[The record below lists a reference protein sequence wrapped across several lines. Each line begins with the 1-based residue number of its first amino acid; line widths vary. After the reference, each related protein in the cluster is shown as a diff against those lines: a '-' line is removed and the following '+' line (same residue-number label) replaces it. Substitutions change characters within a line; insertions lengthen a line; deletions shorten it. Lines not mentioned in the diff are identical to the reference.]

1 LCVNENGKFETK
13 REDKN
18 GRMKKNIWN
27 IKTKHL
33 KRERTKMG
41 IESQT
46 QGNAIVLNLCDL

>member
-1 LCVNENGKFETK
+1 MKNGKFETK

-27 IKTKHL
+27 IKMKHL

-41 IESQT
+41 IENQT
-46 QGNAIVLNLCDL
+46 HGNAIVLNLCDL